1 MSLQFQGR
9 IQEAPIFNT
18 DGSIN
23 AGCVGLFAVGPCGAD
38 DVAIRRAA
46 TVKISTALQHHHPYL
61 TAPSSVATQVA
72 QVNKKKRG
80 GKAVRVAARE
90 ERVEDSDDNHDA
102 PDEAEGATAEVNK
115 FYPMKAS
122 PQALRCE

>member
-46 TVKISTALQHHHPYL
+46 TVKISTALQHHQYL
-61 TAPSSVATQVA
+61 TAPSSVATQV
-72 QVNKKKRG
+72 NNKKRG
-80 GKAVRVAARE
+80 GKTVRVVDRE
-90 ERVEDSDDNHDA
+90 KRVEDSDDNHDA
-102 PDEAEGATAEVNK
+102 PEDEAEGATAEVNK

>member
-61 TAPSSVATQVA
+61 TAPSSVATQV
-72 QVNKKKRG
+72 NNKKRG
-80 GKAVRVAARE
+80 GKTVRVVDRE
-90 ERVEDSDDNHDA
+90 KRVEDSDDNHDA
-102 PDEAEGATAEVNK
+102 PEDEAEGATAEVNK